1 MPLHAMRETT
11 SLGGERAQQAAYSLP
26 SQRSSFALSF
36 PHPPHSLGKRADEIL
51 SHDFMRQTRSFPF
64 CAASWERAALHRFQ
78 RGMGKQESGG
88 LGEKTRRGRGISMTM
103 RPPSLGCLPKRAAER
118 HCVRK
123 ISTTTKG
130 KGIGFPMPFLFP
142 YYCGPR
148 ALCSIR
154 CARYRAM
161 AVRSDESMVLS

>member
-1 MPLHAMRETT
+1 
-11 SLGGERAQQAAYSLP
+11 
-26 SQRSSFALSF
+26 
-36 PHPPHSLGKRADEIL
+36 
-51 SHDFMRQTRSFPF
+51 
-64 CAASWERAALHRFQ
+64 
-78 RGMGKQESGG
+78 
-88 LGEKTRRGRGISMTM
+88 MTM

-130 KGIGFPMPFLFP
+130 KGIGFPMPLLFP